1 MSNVLIDITETSKLP
16 SAWVHLGSQKLLDEI
31 IDAIPS
37 KDAFLPQILISL
49 EQVHG
54 LMSSTS
60 KHNLPTG
67 LHLGRVGRLAALLAK
82 KAKLDWKERLECL
95 YGGWIHDVGKV
106 YIPEKI
112 LNKPGRLTAEEYEL
126 IKGHV
131 LFGCKVLEDYPSL
144 EAFVDPVKYHH
155 ERWDGNGYPHKL
167 RGLDIPVTGRVVCL
181 VDAYDA
187 MTSFRPYP
195 PYQRTHEESI
205 EEIKR
210 CAGTHF
216 DPFLAQ
222 IFCSLS
228 HHEIED
234 LI

>member
-1 MSNVLIDITETSKLP
+1 
-16 SAWVHLGSQKLLDEI
+16 
-31 IDAIPS
+31 
-37 KDAFLPQILISL
+37 
-49 EQVHG
+49 
-54 LMSSTS
+54 
-60 KHNLPTG
+60 
-67 LHLGRVGRLAALLAK
+67 
-82 KAKLDWKERLECL
+82 
-95 YGGWIHDVGKV
+95 
-106 YIPEKI
+106 
-112 LNKPGRLTAEEYEL
+112 
-126 IKGHV
+126 
-131 LFGCKVLEDYPSL
+131 
-144 EAFVDPVKYHH
+144 
-155 ERWDGNGYPHKL
+155 
-167 RGLDIPVTGRVVCL
+167 L

>member
-106 YIPEKI
+106 YIPE
-112 LNKPGRLTAEEYEL
+112 NM
-126 IKGHV
+126 
-131 LFGCKVLEDYPSL
+131 
-144 EAFVDPVKYHH
+144 
-155 ERWDGNGYPHKL
+155 N
-167 RGLDIPVTGRVVCL
+167 
-181 VDAYDA
+181 
-187 MTSFRPYP
+187 
-195 PYQRTHEESI
+195 
-205 EEIKR
+205 
-210 CAGTHF
+210 
-216 DPFLAQ
+216 
-222 IFCSLS
+222 
-228 HHEIED
+228 
-234 LI
+234 